1 MHPLKGVNVPINLAF
16 PGLTKKLLRPL
27 DIEGISR
34 EYGIGT
40 VQTWKPLL
48 SFTLNADS

>member
-1 MHPLKGVNVPINLAF
+1 MHPLKDVNVPINLAF
-16 PGLTKKLLRPL
+16 PGLTKKSLRPL
-27 DIEGISR
+27 DIKGSLR

-40 VQTWKPLL
+40 SQTWKPLL